1 MVTPAH
7 LTRHFL
13 GQVHER
19 HAIAPIRYAD
29 AQGAFVESLI
39 DAFFGDALSIVPDAN
54 VLRSNIGYACR
65 TSRRPVLIT
74 GANAGTFR
82 IFCAAH
88 VVQEVIEHG
97 ERWASEMGIPHV
109 TFIDRWKREFLPC
122 LRLVDTRDLEELLSP
137 QEVQR
142 VTRLSDPDDRPS
154 VTLAL
159 ALGAYFLTEDR
170 AARLAVYVNDANA
183 EERRRWLEPLM
194 RGGDAG
200 ELWKLI
206 IATMA
211 IPTALVGGLWNLS
224 KSLYEK
230 SPWLLGTALG
240 ISIFFGARI
249 KKENYRRLGGFVG
262 EATTYFVESVI
273 NPYNECVARFNE
285 VAPPIPSWTELLT
298 SNARDTVLARACLQ
312 KLARSRKSPTSA
324 RKLAAELPSL
334 GIGQAEKRVRE
345 TLRSRSCFFDPYQGQ
360 WQVGRAIVT
369 APP

>member
-1 MVTPAH
+1 M
-7 LTRHFL
+7 
-13 GQVHER
+13 
-19 HAIAPIRYAD
+19 
-29 AQGAFVESLI
+29 
-39 DAFFGDALSIVPDAN
+39 PDAN

-88 VVQEVIEHG
+88 VVQEVVEHS
-97 ERWASEMGIPHV
+97 ERWASDMGIPHV
-109 TFIDRWKREFLPC
+109 TFTDCWERKFVPLS
-122 LRLVDTRDLEELLSP
+122 RLVDTEALKELLSP
-137 QEVQR
+137 REAQR
-142 VTRLSDPDDRPS
+142 VTRLPDPDDMPS

-159 ALGAYFLTEDR
+159 ALGASFLTEDR

-211 IPTALVGGLWNLS
+211 IPTLLVSGLWNRT

-240 ISIFFGARI
+240 LSILFGARI
-249 KKENYRRLGGFVG
+249 KKENYLRLGAFLG
-262 EATTYFVESVI
+262 EATMYFVESVI
-273 NPYNECVARFNE
+273 NPYNECIARFNE
-285 VAPPIPSWTELLT
+285 VASPIPSWAELLT
-298 SNARDTVLARACLQ
+298 SNARDAVLARAFLQ
-312 KLARSRKSPTSA
+312 KLARTRKSPMSA

-345 TLRSRSCFFDPYQGQ
+345 TLRRCSCFVDPHQGQ

-369 APP
+369 ASP